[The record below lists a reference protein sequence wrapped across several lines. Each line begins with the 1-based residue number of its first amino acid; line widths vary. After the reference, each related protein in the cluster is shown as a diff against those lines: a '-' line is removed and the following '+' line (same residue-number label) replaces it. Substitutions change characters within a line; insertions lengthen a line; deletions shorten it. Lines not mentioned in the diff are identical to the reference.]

1 LEVFSCEL
9 LEFTLRKEKE
19 RCGSCF
25 VFPDP
30 GSCGV
35 GHHREQLETC
45 ARLIAFVLNRSV
57 CEREREHMSGCCGTC
72 GHEQDRNLHL

>member
-1 LEVFSCEL
+1 MEVFSCEL

-19 RCGSCF
+19 RCVSCF
-25 VFPDP
+25 VFPVP

-45 ARLIAFVLNRSV
+45 ARLKSLGLITFVLNRSV
-57 CEREREHMSGCCGTC
+57 CVRERTHVGVLWYMWA
-72 GHEQDRNLHL
+72 